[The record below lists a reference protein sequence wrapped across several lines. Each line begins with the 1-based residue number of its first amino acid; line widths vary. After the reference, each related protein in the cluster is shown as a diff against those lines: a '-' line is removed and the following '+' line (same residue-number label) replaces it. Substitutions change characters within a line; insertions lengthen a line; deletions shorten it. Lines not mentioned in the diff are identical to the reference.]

1 MSEIVQGDRWMVL
14 YEDGS
19 TFCSADGSPWEA
31 PRTGVQIIAQSKD
44 QKDSDWYQINQ
55 FDNYYY
61 EEDRGG
67 WCEARDMM
75 TVMLHLQRAKYPCV
89 IFGSML
95 SNRVW
100 AALHKSAKAYIV
112 RHREWFIGVS
122 NERPPQN
129 YL

>member
-1 MSEIVQGDRWMVL
+1 MNQGDRWMIF

-19 TFCSADGSPWEA
+19 TFCCADGSPWEA
-31 PRTGVQIIAQSKD
+31 PRTGVQIIVQSKD
-44 QKDSDWYQINQ
+44 EKDSDWYQINQ
-55 FDNYYY
+55 FDYYYY
-61 EEDRGG
+61 EKDRGG

-75 TVMLHLQRAKYPCV
+75 LHLLRAEYPCV

-95 SNRVW
+95 SNRAW

-112 RHREWFIGVS
+112 RYREWFIGVS
-122 NERPPQN
+122 DERPPQN